1 MSDPLIDKNWYSS
14 EAQKAD
20 REAATL
26 VLHKMK
32 ALEVKFGITRRK
44 VIEKTPF
51 GVRIRYVEKKIGYGF

>member
-1 MSDPLIDKNWYSS
+1 MSNTLINKNWYSS

-20 REAATL
+20 REAATQ

-32 ALEVKFGITRRK
+32 ALEIKFGITHRR

-51 GVRIRYVEKKIGYGF
+51 GVRIRYLKK